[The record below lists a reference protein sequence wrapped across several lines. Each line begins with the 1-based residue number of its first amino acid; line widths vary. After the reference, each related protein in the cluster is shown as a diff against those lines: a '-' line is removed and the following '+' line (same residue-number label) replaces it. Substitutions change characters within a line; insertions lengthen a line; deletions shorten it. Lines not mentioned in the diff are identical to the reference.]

1 LSNKKRKIIYISKL
15 YTGAQHDFSMLKTE
29 FSPTLPWFEAFSLL
43 LDSGFQGIDSL
54 YKTKELKITFK
65 RRRAKK
71 GQTNELTPE
80 QMAHNKQVGSER
92 IFVEHAIGGLKRYR
106 ILYHRIRL
114 KGEDTLNRIINTAA
128 GLWNFYIDS

>member
-106 ILYHRIRL
+106 ILYNRIRL
-114 KGEDTLNRIINTAA
+114 KGDDTLNRIINTAA